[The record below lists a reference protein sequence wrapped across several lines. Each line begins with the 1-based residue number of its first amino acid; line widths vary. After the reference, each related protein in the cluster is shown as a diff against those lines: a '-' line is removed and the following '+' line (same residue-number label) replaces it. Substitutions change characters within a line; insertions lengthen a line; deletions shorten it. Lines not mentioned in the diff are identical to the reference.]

1 MNAQSELRKNTPV
14 RQIIGTSPL
23 RSVIHLNGCK
33 LTEVWIDG
41 SWVCVQVD

>member
-1 MNAQSELRKNTPV
+1 MNTKNELRKAPV

-23 RSVIHLNGCK
+23 VSVLHLNGCK

-41 SWVCVQVD
+41 SWVCVRIE